1 MKEKMLVKMDR
12 DKLRNETEDLTKT
25 IKNIEKKFDV
35 EKGDDDDDYDI
46 EEEND
51 VVSIAKMK
59 HTTSKYEETAK
70 AKKKKQVGSKIPKED
85 EENPYLTTT
94 FDPFP
99 SKNVNPVKGTK
110 AHDMPV
116 TALAI
121 HPRKPFIATGSDD
134 TTWKIWAIPSG
145 EMIVQGKANEHKDW
159 ISDLE
164 FSPNGIHM
172 ATSSG
177 DSTVVIWDFVQL
189 SNIMTFKDHVK
200 PVWSISYHYSSNFIV
215 TGSMDMSSRLLDVK
229 LGKAV

>member
-1 MKEKMLVKMDR
+1 MHHKKQYHRVLSEKKMLNSDINTLKDLHKDYEEKYQELSMKYQAAMKEKMLVKMDR

-25 IKNIEKKFDV
+25 IKGIEKKFDV
-35 EKGDDDDDYDI
+35 EKGDDDDEYDMD
-46 EEEND
+46 EEND

-59 HTTSKYEETAK
+59 HTTSRYEETAK
-70 AKKKKQVGSKIPKED
+70 AKKKKQIGSKIPKE
-85 EENPYLTTT
+85 EQENPYLTTT

-145 EMIVQGKANEHKDW
+145 EMIV
-159 ISDLE
+159 
-164 FSPNGIHM
+164 
-172 ATSSG
+172 
-177 DSTVVIWDFVQL
+177 
-189 SNIMTFKDHVK
+189 
-200 PVWSISYHYSSNFIV
+200 
-215 TGSMDMSSRLLDVK
+215 
-229 LGKAV
+229 